1 MRCTVDDP
9 GQSPREGEGV
19 KPLRI
24 QLQEARKRL
33 GLPWEVLERDYLL
46 SWVLAGIAHV
56 EALRDTLVFKGGT
69 ALKKCYFGDYRFSE
83 DLDFTAIGAPTHA
96 AMEDALKEACSRAM
110 KLLDPYAPVEILC
123 ERHVERDLHPGG
135 QEAFD
140 IRAQFPWHRQPQTRV
155 MVEVAVDET
164 LLKPYTRRPVLHGY
178 DEPLEAQVLVYSLEE
193 IVAEKLRA
201 ILQHARALEN
211 RGWVR
216 SRARDYYDLWRIL
229 GAYGNSLETSGFGA
243 FLRAKCS
250 IREVT
255 FTGPEDFF
263 PEAMLSFV
271 EKTWKQW
278 LGPVVPGLPSYQRVI
293 QQLRPQIAG
302 LLTAGK

>member
-1 MRCTVDDP
+1 
-9 GQSPREGEGV
+9 V

-96 AMEDALKEACSRAM
+96 AMEDALKEACSDAV
-110 KLLDPYAPVEILC
+110 KLLEPYAPVEILC

-140 IRAQFPWHRQPQTRV
+140 IRARFPWHRRPQTNV
-155 MVEVAVDET
+155 MGEIAVDEI
-164 LLKPYTRRPVLHGY
+164 LLKPSVRRSVLHDYG
-178 DEPLEAQVLVYSLEE
+178 EPFDLQVPVYSLEE

-201 ILQHARALEN
+201 ILQHLHALER

-229 GAYGNSLETSGFGA
+229 GTYRDRLELSDFPG
-243 FLRAKCS
+243 FLREKCA
-250 IREVT
+250 IRGVT
-255 FTGPEDFF
+255 FSGPDSFF
-263 PEAMLSFV
+263 PEAMLAVV

-278 LGPVVPGLPSYQRVI
+278 LGPLVPNLPPYGTVI
-293 QQLRPQIAG
+293 AELRPQVTA
-302 LLTAGK
+302 LLAPRE